1 MKIPL
6 NRKLVEYSMF
16 SHRQRGWMI
25 GLVFLALIITILV
38 FPYLLIGTPVAVLFL
53 DIGLTVLVVMF
64 VGVFIVLGL
73 ILYLGN

>member
-1 MKIPL
+1 
-6 NRKLVEYSMF
+6 MF

-25 GLVFLALIITILV
+25 GLVFLALIIVILV

-53 DIGLTVLVVMF
+53 DIELTVLVVMF
-64 VGVFIVLGL
+64 VGVFFVLGL